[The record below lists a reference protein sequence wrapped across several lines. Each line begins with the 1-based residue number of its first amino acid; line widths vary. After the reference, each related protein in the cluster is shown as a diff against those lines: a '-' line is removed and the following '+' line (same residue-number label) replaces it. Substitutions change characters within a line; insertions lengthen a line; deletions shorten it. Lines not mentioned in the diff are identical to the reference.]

1 MSAYDSIITGLNEA
15 IEYSKG
21 AKKAKSSKWEIKEI
35 PELSG
40 EEIRRIRIASGY
52 TQVAFALI
60 LGVTPK
66 AVEAWECGRN
76 KPEGSTRRMIG
87 LLIEDPRIF
96 EKYNVIKHEVSFSTA
111 IVKETIVTTK
121 TSSDRV
127 VTPIVVTHSTQQER
141 TTRIQQPIYCLT

>member
-1 MSAYDSIITGLNEA
+1 MSAYDSIISGLNEA

-21 AKKAKSSKWEIKEI
+21 LKKAKSSKWEIKEI
-35 PELSG
+35 PEVTG
-40 EEIRRIRIASGY
+40 EEIKRIRIASGY

-76 KPEGSTRRMIG
+76 KPEGSTRRIIG
-87 LLIEDPRIF
+87 LLVEDPRIF
-96 EKYNVIKHEVSFSTA
+96 EKYNIIKHEVSFSTA
-111 IVKETIVTTK
+111 IVTETVVTTK

-127 VTPIVVTHSTQQER
+127 MSPITITHSTQQER
-141 TTRIQQPIYCLT
+141 TTRIQQQTYCPA